1 MGKTSK
7 TFEVKFTVSDLFSK
21 KILEELYRWFPP
33 DYRILFL
40 NKNTSLHIF
49 TPWTTLIAYFFIG
62 HENTITVRL
71 TTNWNQNDKNII
83 LNSITKVF
91 NWEYIPDSN
100 LCCGLFRKKDEL
112 KFKM

>member
-1 MGKTSK
+1 MGNLKK
-7 TFEVKFTVSDLFSK
+7 FETKFTVSYYYSK
-21 KILEELYRWFPP
+21 KILEELSLWFPP

-62 HENTITVRL
+62 HENVITIKL
-71 TTNWNQNDKNII
+71 TTNWYDSDKNVL
-83 LNSITKVF
+83 LNTIVKIF
-91 NWEYIPDSN
+91 NWEYIPSSKM
-100 LCCGLFRKKDEL
+100 CCGLFNKKHEL